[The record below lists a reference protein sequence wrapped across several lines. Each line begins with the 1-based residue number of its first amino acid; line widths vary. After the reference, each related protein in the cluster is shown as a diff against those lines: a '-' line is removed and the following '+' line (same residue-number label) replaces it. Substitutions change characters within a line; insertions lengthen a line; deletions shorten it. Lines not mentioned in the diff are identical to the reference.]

1 MTRSA
6 AAAYVENWVKVLE
19 KDPHEIHRAARD
31 AQKMTDHLME
41 RAIKP
46 RGCQA
51 ERGKNRGAQLT
62 QEYSH
67 ARGPQIDQPLRS
79 AGDRYAWSAIE
90 RHAPKQSPEQSP
102 QKQPAQAQQHDR
114 GPSR

>member
-1 MTRSA
+1 M
-6 AAAYVENWVKVLE
+6 KVLE

-41 RAIKP
+41 RAIDREVAKP
-46 RGCQA
+46 SEEKSR
-51 ERGKNRGAQLT
+51 AQLT